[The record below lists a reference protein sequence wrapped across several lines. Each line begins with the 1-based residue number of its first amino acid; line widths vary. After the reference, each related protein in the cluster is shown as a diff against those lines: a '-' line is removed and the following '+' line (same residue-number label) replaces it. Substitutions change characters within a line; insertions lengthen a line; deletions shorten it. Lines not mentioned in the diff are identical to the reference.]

1 MKKSSTRFYNVILGV
16 VKVTGSSLYPAYQ
29 DGDFVIVSKIPI
41 LLSGLKPGDVVVYQH
56 PGHGKRIK
64 IVERL
69 EDGGK
74 SLFVVG
80 LHPDSRDSRSFGAIP
95 RELVAGKV
103 IAHIH
108 KK

>member
-1 MKKSSTRFYNVILGV
+1 VILGV

-41 LLSGLKPGDVVVYQH
+41 LLSGLKPGDVIVYLH
-56 PGHGKRIK
+56 PGQGKRIK
-64 IVERL
+64 IVDHL

-74 SLFVVG
+74 SVFVVG

-95 RELVAGKV
+95 RELVVGKV
-103 IAHIH
+103 FGHIR

>member
-1 MKKSSTRFYNVILGV
+1 VILGV

-56 PGHGKRIK
+56 PGQGRRIK
-64 IVERL
+64 IVDHL
-69 EDGGK
+69 EDGGQ
-74 SLFVVG
+74 SVFVFG
-80 LHPDSRDSRSFGAIP
+80 LHPDSHDSRSFGAIP
-95 RELVAGKV
+95 SKLIVAKV
-103 IAHIH
+103 IGHIR